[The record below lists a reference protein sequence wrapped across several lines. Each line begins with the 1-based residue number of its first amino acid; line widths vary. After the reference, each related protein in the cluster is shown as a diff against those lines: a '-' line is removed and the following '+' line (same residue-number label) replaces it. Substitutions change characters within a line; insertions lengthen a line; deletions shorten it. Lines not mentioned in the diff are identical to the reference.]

1 MRRGDIVFPRQVG
14 DRPGHLERTVILHS
28 SCRKLRA
35 GHFGRQLTWIIH
47 NDQNGPRRGPSA
59 RARESTH
66 STPRAEARGMLRVDT
81 ERRFLPRFK
90 NRGLAPSNVSTRAT
104 SSRIGPSSQ
113 RSAGSCRSGGSA
125 PGSHAARA
133 DSGPF
138 PFRCRFSSEPCTSAP
153 PARSGPGGRP
163 PRAE

>member
-1 MRRGDIVFPRQVG
+1 MASLYPPDRGENPIGFQELLPFPAARLNGEFPFDVVLSCQVG
-14 DRPGHLERTVILHS
+14 DRPCDLERAVIFRS

-35 GHFGRQLTWIIH
+35 GYFGRQLTWIIH

-59 RARESTH
+59 RAREST
-66 STPRAEARGMLRVDT
+66 
-81 ERRFLPRFK
+81 
-90 NRGLAPSNVSTRAT
+90 RAT

-113 RSAGSCRSGGSA
+113 RSAGSGRSGGSA
-125 PGSHAARA
+125 PGSRAARA

-138 PFRCRFSSEPCTSAP
+138 PFRSRFSSEPCTSAR
-153 PARSGPGGRP
+153 PARSGPGGPP